1 MNLRSILNLFS
12 ILILF
17 FSFSYLLPIVVSIIF
32 DDGALNI
39 FLITLIVIAL
49 IGLFGVF
56 ITKGADN
63 NLSQKDGFVI
73 IVLFWIVL
81 SFAGSVPFYL
91 SGMSTIDS
99 IFESMSGITTTGATV
114 ISDIDSLP
122 ESLLFYR
129 QLLQWMGGMGLI
141 VLAIAVM
148 PLLGIGG
155 GQIYKT
161 EIPGAMGEQK
171 LTPRIKETAQALWSI
186 YFSLTMVCA
195 LLYYLNGMSGF
206 DAISHAMS
214 TVAIGGFSTHN
225 ESIGFF
231 NSLSIELICILFM
244 LLSAF
249 SFTLHYFAIYKRKLL
264 KYFFDPELRFFLSI
278 LTIIIISALL
288 LTVFSSVTSNSPSF
302 REILFHSVSMLTT
315 TGFTISNT
323 SEWPFTISFLLLIG
337 AFIGAC
343 SGSVGGGVKSWRVL
357 IMINHAYKNVMKI
370 IHPSSV
376 LSLKM
381 GSKNVDDEVATSVW
395 GFFSIYVISFVL
407 LLLMTLISGLDFES
421 AFSAVGACLNN
432 LGPGLGAVSE
442 NYANINALSK
452 SILAFAM
459 LLGRLE
465 IFTLL
470 VILTPMFWA
479 K

>member
-1 MNLRSILNLFS
+1 MNPKSIVNLFS
-12 ILILF
+12 ILVLF
-17 FSFSYLLPIVVSIIF
+17 FSFSYVFPIIVSIIF
-32 DDGALNI
+32 EDGALDI
-39 FLITLIVIAL
+39 FIKTLIGVSSLGIL
-49 IGLFGVF
+49 GLLLTRN
-56 ITKGADN
+56 IEND
-63 NLSQKDGFVI
+63 LSQKDGFVI
-73 IVLFWIVL
+73 IVMFWIVL
-81 SFAGSVPFYL
+81 SIAGSVPFYL
-91 SGMSTIDS
+91 SGMSMIDS
-99 IFESMSGITTTGATV
+99 FFESMSGITTTGASV
-114 ISDIDSLP
+114 ISNIDVLP

-186 YFSLTMVCA
+186 YLGLTVICA
-195 LLYYLNGMSGF
+195 LLYYISGMSMF
-206 DAISHAMS
+206 DAVSHSMS

-225 ESIGFF
+225 ESIGFY
-231 NSLSIELICILFM
+231 NSFSIELICMVFM

-249 SFTLHYFAIYKRKLL
+249 SFTLHYFALYKRKPL
-264 KYFFDPELRFFLSI
+264 KYLYDPELRFFVG
-278 LTIIIISALL
+278 IIFIIFALAVIIS
-288 LTVFSSVTSNSPSF
+288 VVSNNITTN
-302 REILFHSVSMLTT
+302 EIKNIAFHTVSMVTT
-315 TGFTISNT
+315 TGFTVSN
-323 SEWPFTISFLLLIG
+323 SSDWPFSLSFLLLMG

-343 SGSVGGGVKSWRVL
+343 SGSVGGGIKSWRVM
-357 IMINHAYKNVMKI
+357 IMINHAYLNIMKI
-370 IHPSSV
+370 IHPNSIV
-376 LSLKM
+376 SLKI
-381 GSKNVDDEVATSVW
+381 GTRSVDDQAATSVW
-395 GFFSIYVISFVL
+395 GFFSIYVISFMVL
-407 LLLMTLISGLDFES
+407 LLAILVSGLDLES

-432 LGPGLGAVSE
+432 LGPGLGVVSE
-442 NYANINALSK
+442 NYSSISSYSK
-452 SILAFAM
+452 GILAFAM

>member
-1 MNLRSILNLFS
+1 MNPKSILNLFS
-12 ILILF
+12 ILVLF
-17 FSFSYLLPIVVSIIF
+17 FSFSYLFPIIVSLIYK
-32 DDGALNI
+32 DGALDI
-39 FLITLIVIAL
+39 FLKTLILVSSIGF
-49 IGLFGVF
+49 IGLI
-56 ITKGADN
+56 ITRKIKN
-63 NLSQKDGFVI
+63 ELSQKDGFVI
-73 IVLFWIVL
+73 IVLFWVVL
-81 SFAGSVPFYL
+81 SIAGSIPFYL
-91 SGMSTIDS
+91 SGMSFIDS
-99 IFESMSGITTTGATV
+99 FFESMSGITTTGATV
-114 ISDIDSLP
+114 ISNIDALP
-122 ESLLFYR
+122 ESILFYR

-171 LTPRIKETAQALWSI
+171 LTPRIKETAQALWII
-186 YFSLTMVCA
+186 YLGLTLICA
-195 LLYYLNGMSGF
+195 LLYFFGGMSLF
-206 DAISHAMS
+206 DAISHSMS

-231 NSLSIELICILFM
+231 NSNFIELICIIFM

-249 SFTLHYFAIYKRKLL
+249 SFTLHYFAIYRKKPL
-264 KYFFDPELRFFLSI
+264 KYFYDPEFRFFLLI
-278 LTIIIISALL
+278 LLMVFVLASIISI
-288 LTVFSSVTSNSPSF
+288 FSGNENTPNIK
-302 REILFHSVSMLTT
+302 EIAFHSVSTVTT
-315 TGFTISNT
+315 TGFSISSSND
-323 SEWPFTISFLLLIG
+323 WPLSISFLMLIG

-343 SGSVGGGVKSWRVL
+343 SGSVGGGVKSWRVM
-357 IMINHAYKNVMKI
+357 IMLNHAYSNVMKI
-370 IHPSSV
+370 IHPNSV
-376 LSLKM
+376 NTLKI
-381 GSKNVDDEVATSVW
+381 GTRSVDDEVATSVW
-395 GFFSIYVISFVL
+395 GFFSIYVASFVIL
-407 LLLMTLISGLDFES
+407 LLGVLISGLDFES

-432 LGPGLGAVSE
+432 LGPGLGVVSE
-442 NYANINALSK
+442 NYSNINSFSK

>member
-1 MNLRSILNLFS
+1 MNFKSIVNLFS

-17 FSFSYLLPIVVSIIF
+17 FSISYVFPIIVSLIYK
-32 DDGALNI
+32 DGAISL
-39 FLITLIVIAL
+39 FLSTLSIVSL
-49 IGLFGVF
+49 IGVVGVF
-56 ITKGADN
+56 LTRGEDN

-91 SGMSTIDS
+91 SGMTFIDS
-99 IFESMSGITTTGATV
+99 IFESTSGITTTGATV
-114 ISDIDSLP
+114 ISNIDALP

-161 EIPGAMGEQK
+161 EVPGAMGEQR
-171 LTPRIKETAQALWSI
+171 LTPRIKETAQALWLI
-186 YFSLTMVCA
+186 YLGLTIACA
-195 LLYYLNGMSGF
+195 VLYYFNGMSVF
-206 DAISHAMS
+206 DSISHSMS

-231 NSLSIELICILFM
+231 DSISIELICMVFM
-244 LLSAF
+244 LLSSF
-249 SFTLHYFAIYKRKLL
+249 SFALHYFAIYKSKPL
-264 KYFFDPELRFFLSI
+264 KYFYDPELRFFASI
-278 LTIIIISALL
+278 LLLIFIIALIISF
-288 LTVFSSVTSNSPSF
+288 FSDMSGANI
-302 REILFHSVSMLTT
+302 RQIAFHSVSMITT
-315 TGFTISNT
+315 TGFSISDT
-323 SEWPFTISFLLLIG
+323 SSWPFSISFLLLIG
-337 AFIGAC
+337 AFVGAC

-357 IMINHAYKNVMKI
+357 IMINHAYKNIMTI
-370 IHPSSV
+370 IHPNSV
-376 LSLKM
+376 ISLKI
-381 GSKNVDDEVATSVW
+381 GTKNVDDQVATSVW
-395 GFFSIYVISFVL
+395 GFFSIYIISFVIL
-407 LLLMTLISGLDFES
+407 LLGILISGLDFES

-442 NYANINALSK
+442 NYSQITSFSK
-452 SILAFAM
+452 GILAFAM

-470 VILTPMFWA
+470 VLLTPMFWE